1 LTLDGRAIVLYKKD
15 IWRSRSIANAVCII
29 NCAFSRAVVDFF
41 PGSFMLILPVVK
53 KLEDLITKLC
63 NIPGVLRIQGGN
75 KSIRKKFLKTIFNG
89 LHVG

>member
-1 LTLDGRAIVLYKKD
+1 
-15 IWRSRSIANAVCII
+15 
-29 NCAFSRAVVDFF
+29 
-41 PGSFMLILPVVK
+41 MLILLVVK

-89 LHVG
+89 LHAG